1 MVAIRPHRPRVLRT
15 GFTLVELLVVI
26 AIIGILST
34 IVLVSLNI
42 ARNKGIMASMQT
54 NLHTLQIEAEIYY
67 ANNGNSYGTTAVGTT
82 TANCASAMFSA
93 DSAIASALQE
103 VRQTGAAV
111 SCGAQGRYY
120 SVSASGSAGTWCV
133 NNDGLATTTP
143 GC

>member
-54 NLHTLQIEAEIYY
+54 NLHTRRSELHGTRRPSSGGQPDPMRTSIDSMAGGRRRSG
-67 ANNGNSYGTTAVGTT
+67 NGGGNGGGGGGGRGNRSGRGGQGNSQR
-82 TANCASAMFSA
+82 SF
-93 DSAIASALQE
+93 
-103 VRQTGAAV
+103 
-111 SCGAQGRYY
+111 GR
-120 SVSASGSAGTWCV
+120 
-133 NNDGLATTTP
+133 
-143 GC
+143 